1 MLTRLACLSKRGII
15 DNAKLLSGWQKYI
28 NRYPYKSKKVVSDQE
43 ALKMSQA
50 RVAELVERATSPD
63 LKAADMEA
71 IKQIITMVND
81 SEQK

>member
-1 MLTRLACLSKRGII
+1 
-15 DNAKLLSGWQKYI
+15 
-28 NRYPYKSKKVVSDQE
+28 
-43 ALKMSQA
+43 MSQA

>member
-1 MLTRLACLSKRGII
+1 
-15 DNAKLLSGWQKYI
+15 
-28 NRYPYKSKKVVSDQE
+28 
-43 ALKMSQA
+43 MSQA

-81 SEQK
+81 SEQKWVSRFILHLITVSISYEVLA